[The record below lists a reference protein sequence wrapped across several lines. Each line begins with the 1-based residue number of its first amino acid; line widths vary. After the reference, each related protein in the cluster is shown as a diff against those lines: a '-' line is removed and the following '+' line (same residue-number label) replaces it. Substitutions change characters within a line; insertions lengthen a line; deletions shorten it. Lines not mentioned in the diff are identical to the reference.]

1 MSFICAMKLEAL
13 LQDFEVREVR
23 GSLEVEIAG
32 LEEDSRRLAPGYLF
46 VARRGTR
53 VDGHAFIRE
62 AVARGAVAVVR
73 EDELDSKLPVTQIR
87 VADSA
92 EALGR
97 LCAAFYGHPE
107 RRLALIGITGTN
119 GKSSVAWMLRTALRR
134 AWGSCGLIGTL
145 LYDTGGR
152 VRKALETTPPPVTLY
167 ALLSEMVK
175 NGAETA
181 VLEVSSHALDQK
193 RVAGLVFQI
202 GVFTNLS
209 WDHLDYHGDFETYF
223 ATKKKLFMEYLASD
237 GLAVVN
243 VTDPWGKRLVED
255 LPKGMSV
262 FAVGRDF
269 TGEILSR
276 SKGLKLRILEPEGEF
291 IVETGL
297 FGDFQKE
304 NLLLVWAVLRG
315 LGYRPEEVAKF
326 LSGVSAPPGRLEP
339 VAQFRQ
345 ARIFVDYAHTPEALR
360 TALLSVRK
368 LASGKVLCVFGCG
381 GNRDPGKRPFMG
393 RVAAELADR
402 LFITSDNPRFE
413 DPEKIIRDILTGING
428 SASYR
433 VILDRREALRIA
445 ISELSPGDVLLVAG
459 KGHEDYQE
467 IQGKRYPFSDA
478 EEIRHI
484 VAELRAAEKA
494 LGGN

>member
-1 MSFICAMKLEAL
+1 MSFICAMRLEAL

-53 VDGHAFIRE
+53 VDGHAFIQE

-73 EDELDSKLPVTQIR
+73 EDELDSRLPVTQVR

-181 VLEVSSHALDQK
+181 VLEVSSHAL
-193 RVAGLVFQI
+193 
-202 GVFTNLS
+202 
-209 WDHLDYHGDFETYF
+209 
-223 ATKKKLFMEYLASD
+223 
-237 GLAVVN
+237 
-243 VTDPWGKRLVED
+243 
-255 LPKGMSV
+255 
-262 FAVGRDF
+262 
-269 TGEILSR
+269 
-276 SKGLKLRILEPEGEF
+276 
-291 IVETGL
+291 
-297 FGDFQKE
+297 
-304 NLLLVWAVLRG
+304 
-315 LGYRPEEVAKF
+315 
-326 LSGVSAPPGRLEP
+326 
-339 VAQFRQ
+339 
-345 ARIFVDYAHTPEALR
+345 
-360 TALLSVRK
+360 
-368 LASGKVLCVFGCG
+368 
-381 GNRDPGKRPFMG
+381 
-393 RVAAELADR
+393 
-402 LFITSDNPRFE
+402 
-413 DPEKIIRDILTGING
+413 
-428 SASYR
+428 
-433 VILDRREALRIA
+433 
-445 ISELSPGDVLLVAG
+445 
-459 KGHEDYQE
+459 
-467 IQGKRYPFSDA
+467 
-478 EEIRHI
+478 
-484 VAELRAAEKA
+484 
-494 LGGN
+494 